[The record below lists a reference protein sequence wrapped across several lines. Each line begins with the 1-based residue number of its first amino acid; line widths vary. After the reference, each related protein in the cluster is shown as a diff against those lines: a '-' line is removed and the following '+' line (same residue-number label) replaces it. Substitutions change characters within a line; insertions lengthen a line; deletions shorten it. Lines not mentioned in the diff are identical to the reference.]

1 MCFDDNNLEL
11 KAKVENYVTIDKKIS
26 ELTKRKLATSA
37 TYYALHSLTGGMALG
52 KLESIYHRAETTEQ
66 IALKLW
72 VKERAIQRR
81 IDRLKQK
88 QRLFRQCMGG
98 IDLSKLEHDLR
109 LFYVTELEWQ
119 AYEAIGEIE
128 YYLEE
133 HRKTKERINGVG
145 LDQEQQNQ
153 MKEAGNTLLNR
164 IKELAL

>member
-1 MCFDDNNLEL
+1 MECDNNLEL
-11 KAKVENYVTIDKKIS
+11 KAKVESYVTIDKQIS

-37 TYYALHSLTGGMALG
+37 TYYTLHSLTGGMSLG
-52 KLESIYHRAETTEQ
+52 KLESIYHRAETPEQ

-72 VKERAIQRR
+72 AKERAIQRK
-81 IDRLKQK
+81 ITRLKQK
-88 QRLFRQCMGG
+88 RRLFHQYMGG
-98 IDLSKLEHDLR
+98 EVLGRLEHDLTR
-109 LFYVTELEWQ
+109 YGVTELVYQ
-119 AYEAIGEIE
+119 AYEAISEVE

-133 HRKTKERINGVG
+133 HQKTKERINGVG